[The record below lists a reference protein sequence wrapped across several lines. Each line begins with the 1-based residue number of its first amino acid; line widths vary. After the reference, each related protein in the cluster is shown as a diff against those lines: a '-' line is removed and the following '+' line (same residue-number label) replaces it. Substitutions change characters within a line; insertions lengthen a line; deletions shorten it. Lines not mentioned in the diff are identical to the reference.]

1 MCRGFFFFNQEGH
14 FVLKIKIAGLEL
26 WQTLRGRLS
35 VNYELNISIYLK
47 SFLVKVKLGMVQSD
61 TLTGIVVVC
70 QDQTLEK
77 TTTTIARLIKYLN
90 PNAELYFA

>member
-1 MCRGFFFFNQEGH
+1 M
-14 FVLKIKIAGLEL
+14 LKIEIARLEL
-26 WQTLRGRLS
+26 WQTLKGRLS

-47 SFLVKVKLGMVQSD
+47 SFLLKVKLGMVQSD

-77 TTTTIARLIKYLN
+77 ITTTIIRLIKNLN